1 MFGFIKQRAVKELSN
16 SDFQTVAD
24 FLDGHHAW
32 ILALL
37 IEQRIERL
45 IDKLLNEHEYIE
57 FLVGRDGEF
66 DQLVTAAILRCKK
79 RLDSANFSVT
89 WVMPYLKADYVN
101 NSESYDNYYDSVE
114 VCDQSAKAHPK
125 SAIQIRNR
133 AVVERSDL
141 CVFYVTHKSGGAYQT
156 LRCAKRSNTNIVNL
170 FE

>member
-1 MFGFIKQRAVKELSN
+1 MFSVYTACFFGHRQID
-16 SDFQTVAD
+16 DFRT
-24 FLDGHHAW
+24 
-32 ILALL
+32 
-37 IEQRIERL
+37 IEQWIEQL
-45 IDKLLNEHEYIE
+45 VDKLLNEHEYIE

-79 RLDSANFSVT
+79 RLDSANCSVT
-89 WVMPYLKADYVN
+89 WVMPYLKSDYIKN
-101 NSESYDNYYDSVE
+101 RESYDNYYDFVE

-156 LRCAKRSNTNIVNL
+156 LRYAKKSSSNIVNL